1 MDIQEAKSRLPL
13 RELARSLGFDPPEKD
28 GSPVSCWFPERHAN
42 EDRKPSFN
50 LFRDRFNCFGC
61 GAQGDG
67 IDLLAE
73 LLRLDR
79 VKAVREYKRRAG
91 GIDAFPIV
99 EVNRPKRKERKPWPE
114 LRPGTVEELETLAR
128 LRGLDVHGLAL
139 AEGMGVLRFGH
150 VCGRDCWLVT
160 DSTGRLAEARRMDGE
175 PFPEFKSLPERKPH
189 CLPGS
194 SKGWP
199 VGLLPDHSNPA
210 LVVEA
215 ADMDS
220 DPWLVGVKNGTL
232 DLRSGRFF
240 PAERG
245 DLITRSL
252 GTRWDERAECLRWKR
267 FLAEVT
273 LGDAELVEYI
283 RRAIGYTLTGE
294 TREQC
299 FFFQWGSGANG
310 KSVLGVTLETLLGD
324 YCHRAS
330 AELFD
335 KRHDRNKGPELAE
348 VAGARLILASETQE
362 GGRLDERLVKDIT
375 GGEKLRAEAKFCAG
389 FDFRPQGKIWMSG
402 NHKPRITGTDNGIW
416 RRVRLIP
423 FEARFEGERCNPNL
437 AAELREELPG
447 ILRWAVGG
455 CLAWQEGG
463 LELPEKVKL
472 AVAEYRSD
480 EDELGAFIAD
490 CIEEAPEAAT
500 CLRKDVFDAY
510 AKWAA
515 AEGIRHP
522 MTQKQLSRKLKDRG
536 WTDLYGK
543 YWRGVRI
550 VEEVPEEK
558 ED

>member
-1 MDIQEAKSRLPL
+1 MIVKDLTELQKPEGKKVGQDIASYSQNDAGIAQAFADRYADRVRFAPGIGWLFWNGDRWERDATGRVNQ
-13 RELARSLGFDPPEKD
+13 LA
-28 GSPVSCWFPERHAN
+28 
-42 EDRKPSFN
+42 
-50 LFRDRFNCFGC
+50 
-61 GAQGDG
+61 
-67 IDLLAE
+67 IDLGRAAMREAVEITDEAARKAAFSFANGIGNKARISNLVFLAE
-73 LLRLDR
+73 
-79 VKAVREYKRRAG
+79 
-91 GIDAFPIV
+91 
-99 EVNRPKRKERKPWPE
+99 
-114 LRPGTVEELETLAR
+114 
-128 LRGLDVHGLAL
+128 
-139 AEGMGVLRFGH
+139 
-150 VCGRDCWLVT
+150 
-160 DSTGRLAEARRMDGE
+160 
-175 PFPEFKSLPERKPH
+175 
-189 CLPGS
+189 
-194 SKGWP
+194 
-199 VGLLPDHSNPA
+199 SNPA

-215 ADMDS
+215 AEMDS